1 MEKYRVKGKITTI
14 SSAGLRKSGAVVL
27 NGNVVKKGDLP
38 PLSMSSYA
46 LTEKKLQK
54 KQKQVRS
61 TIQEAE
67 SLMALEL
74 GRTPRKKKR
83 RMSKIITW

>member
-14 SSAGLRKSGAVVL
+14 KSAGLRKTGTVAS
-27 NGNVVKKGDLP
+27 NGTAVKKSDLP
-38 PLSMSSYA
+38 PLSMSSYVF
-46 LTEKKLQK
+46 TGKQLQK

-74 GRTPRKKKR
+74 GHTPQKKKR
-83 RMSKIITW
+83 RILKIITQ

>member
-1 MEKYRVKGKITTI
+1 MEKYRVKGRITPIKNT
-14 SSAGLRKSGAVVL
+14 GLRKSGVVVL
-27 NGNVVKKGDLP
+27 NGNIVKRSDLP
-38 PLSMSSYA
+38 PLSMKSYVF
-46 LTEKKLQK
+46 TEKKLQK

-74 GRTPRKKKR
+74 GHTPRKKK
-83 RMSKIITW
+83 KHILKAITR